1 MFYDNYQRMCKKKNL
16 SASGCAMK
24 IGLARSTAASWKRQ
38 GTIPKQEILEQLAE
52 VLECDVADFFVEN
65 NDNSVTIQN
74 SVNCNN
80 TYKKVEDEHELLTLY
95 RSLPSRKDRLR
106 FLLECYEVAEK
117 IKGDCDE

>member
-52 VLECDVADFFVEN
+52 VLECNVADFFVEN

-74 SVNCNN
+74 SNNCNN
-80 TYKKVEDEHELLTLY
+80 TYKKAEDEHELLQIY
-95 RSLPSRKDRLR
+95 RSLPSRKDRLK
-106 FLLECYEVAEK
+106 FLLECYEIAEK
-117 IKGDCDE
+117 ISDSND